1 MDLAQSPGAVGTRS
15 DVQPVLKMETVLVA
29 LLETHMRTPSKAIP
43 IGTETLGPE
52 AKGLPETWLPSRLK
66 TETSFDPPLTT
77 HMCFPSNPRAQGPP
91 PAANG
96 LPGICVPSAL
106 NTETVCA
113 AALASREWTSQNLSS
128 VDDGCR
134 FWHFARGFWHFGTES
149 QFRAD
154 SGTLVPTSRKSAMG
168 QRRSGESV
176 GFRRRCPHN
185 CPHCPNQGR
194 KRIAS
199 RRDNRYVPTVFESAP
214 EGIRTPNLLIRSQML
229 YPLSYGRPVQA

>member
-134 FWHFARGFWHFGTES
+134 FWHFERGFGHFGTES
-149 QFRAD
+149 QIGTD
-154 SGTLVPTSRKSAMG
+154 SGTRVAAQAPVMVVPEKFALVRSRPARLELDRSASPSRARVP
-168 QRRSGESV
+168 RRG
-176 GFRRRCPHN
+176 CTT
-185 CPHCPNQGR
+185 
-194 KRIAS
+194 A
-199 RRDNRYVPTVFESAP
+199 D
-214 EGIRTPNLLIRSQML
+214 
-229 YPLSYGRPVQA
+229 